1 VPRSFRELFVRGAGG
16 GSNFWH
22 PTRASASRTD
32 AESATDPINSFADA
46 DACRNGGGPCVAHR
60 EGSRARTK
68 ENDEKIGGLSMTSE
82 QRAHDIVSAVLD
94 MCGVELVDKR
104 PSLEAFIT
112 GHLDEVERRAA
123 EKAVAVYRQ
132 KTTEAGDKVLTDIV
146 LPSLTE

>member
-1 VPRSFRELFVRGAGG
+1 
-16 GSNFWH
+16 
-22 PTRASASRTD
+22 
-32 AESATDPINSFADA
+32 
-46 DACRNGGGPCVAHR
+46 
-60 EGSRARTK
+60 
-68 ENDEKIGGLSMTSE
+68 MTSE

-132 KTTEAGDKVLTDIV
+132 KTTEASDKVLRENSRAFTH
-146 LPSLTE
+146 TE

>member
-1 VPRSFRELFVRGAGG
+1 MQSSLK
-16 GSNFWH
+16 
-22 PTRASASRTD
+22 
-32 AESATDPINSFADA
+32 
-46 DACRNGGGPCVAHR
+46 
-60 EGSRARTK
+60 GSRARTK
-68 ENDEKIGGLSMTSE
+68 ENNEKIGGWTMTSE